1 MNENNDVYG
10 RYKNKN
16 QPSNQQNKH
25 LHSKAA
31 PRNQSQHRI
40 LVSSATVPLKFHYS
54 YTLF

>member
-1 MNENNDVYG
+1 MNEKNDVYG
-10 RYKNKN
+10 RYKNK
-16 QPSNQQNKH
+16 NQQNKH